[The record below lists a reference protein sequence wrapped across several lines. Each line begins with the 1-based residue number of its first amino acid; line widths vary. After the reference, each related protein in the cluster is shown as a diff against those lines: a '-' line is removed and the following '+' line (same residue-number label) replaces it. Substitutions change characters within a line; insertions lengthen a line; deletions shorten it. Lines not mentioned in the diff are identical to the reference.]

1 MPRDI
6 IILQMCARNYD
17 HMMYDSWNM
26 VCDRQMDG
34 WTNGQK
40 KWHKEMGAPP
50 KNDYLYTVKM
60 KNWTKLWN
68 L

>member
-26 VCDRQMDG
+26 VCDRQTDG
-34 WTNGQK
+34 WMD
-40 KWHKEMGAPP
+40 E
-50 KNDYLYTVKM
+50 
-60 KNWTKLWN
+60 WTEKVT
-68 L
+68 